1 MDLLADPP
9 PEMKDNKVS
18 TNILIKMKSYSLKG
32 ITNLRASI
40 IDSLIWNERRMTNNG
55 PKIAQA
61 LFIGYVI

>member
-1 MDLLADPP
+1 
-9 PEMKDNKVS
+9 
-18 TNILIKMKSYSLKG
+18 MKSYSLKG